1 MKLLTFVAINI
12 IDIIDGFPLKNLLSG
27 QVESSI
33 TSLESSITSCQGLI
47 IDDLRMVCT
56 KLHFF
61 IVQYN
66 VNRYQ
71 TRSVPCIIGLC
82 SCLVSVAL
90 THVDLI
96 KLKKNSKLFLT
107 KTVAHPPP
115 PRP

>member
-1 MKLLTFVAINI
+1 MKLMTFVAINI

-27 QVESSI
+27 QVESF
-33 TSLESSITSCQGLI
+33 ITSCQGLV

-56 KLHFF
+56 KLHFLL
-61 IVQYN
+61 YN

-90 THVDLI
+90 THFDLY
-96 KLKKNSKLFLT
+96 KLKKTSKLFF
-107 KTVAHPPP
+107 
-115 PRP
+115 